1 MGTERSCFSCLY
13 AGGWGR
19 ERAGIFFHFLLLKKG
34 GKGNQLLC
42 SDGWSVLGWHGNVLM
57 NFLLSTNPIGD
68 GMRQLRPGDKEME
81 KVAVDFLFVE
91 NFVSG

>member
-1 MGTERSCFSCLY
+1 
-13 AGGWGR
+13 
-19 ERAGIFFHFLLLKKG
+19 
-34 GKGNQLLC
+34 
-42 SDGWSVLGWHGNVLM
+42 M